1 MTFFS
6 FSPCSFN
13 LVSGETLYHDIKL
26 TLDSG
31 INGLIGR
38 NGAGK
43 SVLAIQLAALHPKQ
57 CYLLAQ
63 LPQSGWQQRSIA
75 ALLGL
80 EPILRALQQ
89 LASGQFDGNTL
100 SLIDNHWQLAD
111 DLQAELRQIN
121 APTDY
126 WQNASVLSG
135 GQMTRLRLWW
145 AFYQPQ
151 PLLILDEP
159 SNHLDTAGRNWL
171 SEQLRQFAA
180 RPGAAILLISHDRAL
195 LQQVEVLYE
204 LTSNGLQRFGGN
216 YAFYQQQRQLQHA
229 ALQQQQ
235 KHAEKQ
241 LQQRQRNAQAA
252 AEKAA
257 KRQRQGEK
265 RRGSQATI
273 LLDYSKNRA
282 QSATSARR
290 VQEQQQLHQA
300 EQQLQQIKAQQQTLK
315 PQQFYLSAETSA
327 GTKTLITAEALQLPF
342 GNRTPLSFSWS
353 NKQRVNLQGL
363 NGSGKSTLLQV
374 LAGKV
379 DFYSGTLRLNCDV
392 QYLDQHFSVVDRS
405 ATALNNLRSYCPDL
419 TETLARTLLA
429 GVGFRNNQALKPAA
443 ALSGGEL
450 MKLAMLMVSQHTGR
464 LLLLDEPDNHL
475 DLQAKQLLAEALA
488 QYQSGFVLVS
498 HDVDFVS
505 QSGVDTVLQL

>member
-1 MTFFS
+1 MTFFT
-6 FSPCSFN
+6 FSPCNFTSAN
-13 LVSGETLYHDIKL
+13 GEQLYHNIQL
-26 TLDSG
+26 TLDSSLSA
-31 INGLIGR
+31 LIGR

-43 SVLAIQLAALHPKQ
+43 SLLAGQLAKQ
-57 CYLLAQ
+57 HQQLSYLLSQ
-63 LPQSGWQQRSIA
+63 LPPNGWQQRSIA
-75 ALLGL
+75 SLLVL
-80 EPILRALQQ
+80 EHILTALQQ
-89 LASGQFDGNTL
+89 LASGQFDEDTL
-100 SLIDNHWQLAD
+100 TVIDGHWQLAS
-111 DLQAELRQIN
+111 DLQAELQKMG
-121 APTDY
+121 APTNY
-126 WQNASVLSG
+126 WQCAQALSG

-216 YAFYQQQRQLQHA
+216 YAFYQQQRQLKHA

-241 LQQRQRNAQAA
+241 LQQRQHNAHAA

-265 RRGSQATI
+265 RRGSQANI

-290 VQEQQQLHQA
+290 MQEQQQLHQA

-327 GTKTLITAEALQLPF
+327 GTKMLITAEALQLPF
-342 GNRTPLSFSWS
+342 GNCRPLSFSWS
-353 NKQRVNLQGL
+353 NKQRVHLQGL

-379 DFYSGTLRLNCDV
+379 DFSSGTLRLNCDV
-392 QYLDQHFSVVDRS
+392 QYLEQHFSVVDRS
-405 ATALNNLRSYCPDL
+405 ATALNNLRSYCPAL

-429 GVGFRNNQALKPAA
+429 GVGFRNNQALKPAK

-450 MKLAMLMVSQHTGR
+450 MKLAMLMVSQHTDR

-488 QYQSGFVLVS
+488 QYPSGFVLVS
-498 HDVDFVS
+498 HDVDFVA